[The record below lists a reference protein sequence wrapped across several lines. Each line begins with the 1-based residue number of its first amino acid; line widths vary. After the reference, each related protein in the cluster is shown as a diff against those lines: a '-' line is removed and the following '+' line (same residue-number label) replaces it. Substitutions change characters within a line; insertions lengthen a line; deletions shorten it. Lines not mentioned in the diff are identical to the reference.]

1 MPKTRAARSLAS
13 TLVVLGATAVLA
25 GGPRLL
31 TPEWTP
37 DAPSYRK
44 KGAADPVVVIAE
56 FSDFQ
61 CPACS
66 AAAPHLKAILE
77 LFPDK
82 VGVVFK
88 HRAWDFHPHA
98 VNAGV
103 AAECAGKAGRFW
115 DYHDKLFSTQPAW
128 SVMES
133 TGAAA
138 AYFQKTA
145 EEMGLEGAAFAA
157 CVKDPATAEL
167 VAADIKEAGEKW
179 VNSTPTFVIGGRRF
193 VGSNQLRT
201 LGLNRV
207 EDLLKKKS

>member
-1 MPKTRAARSLAS
+1 MPKTRASRSLAS
-13 TLVVLGATAVLA
+13 TLIVLGASAVLA
-25 GGPRLL
+25 GGPRLM
-31 TPEWTP
+31 TPQWSP

-44 KGAADPVVVIAE
+44 KGPANPLVVIAE

-61 CPACS
+61 CPACG
-66 AAAPHLKAILE
+66 AAAPHLKSILE

-88 HRAWDFHPHA
+88 HKAWDFHPHA
-98 VNAGV
+98 MAAAV
-103 AAECAGKAGRFW
+103 AAECAGKSGKFW
-115 DYHDKLFSTQPAW
+115 EFHDRLFATQPAW
-128 SVMES
+128 SVLES
-133 TGAAA
+133 TGASA
-138 AYFQKTA
+138 AYFTKTA
-145 EEMGLEGAAFAA
+145 EELGLAPAPFAA
-157 CVKDPATAEL
+157 CVKDPSVDEL
-167 VAADIKEAGEKW
+167 VKADIKEGEQMW